1 MSRDHHLHWHWQL
14 ANVGNCA
21 HAEGVLGLASTP
33 NLDRNRVKLGGET
46 GITHS
51 GFVLLLG
58 DDGAPTSIAIA
69 AAQLVRRAQ
78 TLHARAQELRTM
90 LGTD

>member
-1 MSRDHHLHWHWQL
+1 MSRDHHLHWQL

-33 NLDRNRVKLGGET
+33 NLDRNRVKLGEGET
-46 GITHS
+46 GVTHS
-51 GFVLLLG
+51 GFALLLG